1 MINTGEEL
9 AQYIEFTNLDNTAT
23 EDMMLDFFEK
33 AKEYKFHSVVV
44 HPYYVKLAKETLEGT
59 GIKVISV
66 ADFPLGAGNTEGKI
80 AEAKKA
86 IADGADEIDMMAKI
100 SAIKNHEYHD
110 VRDDIK
116 AVKEAIGDTVLKVI
130 IECPVLTMDEIAA
143 AAAMCDEAGADYVK
157 TASGFN
163 GNQDFYSLMESL
175 RVIKKNAPHC
185 KMKAAGGINNYKLT
199 TNIIAAGVEKIGS
212 SNPLPIID
220 ELNHVAGNQKV
231 APGTVKGPRL
241 I

>member
-59 GIKVISV
+59 GIKVITV

-86 IADGADEIDMMAKI
+86 IADG
-100 SAIKNHEYHD
+100 NHEYHD

-143 AAAMCDEAGADYVK
+143 AAAMCEDAGADYVK

>member
-59 GIKVISV
+59 SIKVISV
-66 ADFPLGAGNTEGKI
+66 ADFPLGAGNTAGKI
-80 AEAKKA
+80 AEAKQA

-100 SAIKNHEYHD
+100 SAIKNHEYHQ
-110 VRDDIK
+110 VRDDLK

-143 AAAMCDEAGADYVK
+143 AAAMCEEAGVDYVK

-175 RVIKKNAPHC
+175 RVIKKNAPNC

-199 TNIIAAGVEKIGS
+199 TNIIAAGVDKIGS

>member
-1 MINTGEEL
+1 MKLLITFIIVSAINVIFSTTRQILTVNGGKWVAAL
-9 AQYIEFTNLDNTAT
+9 ACAIYNAFNNIL
-23 EDMMLDFFEK
+23 
-33 AKEYKFHSVVV
+33 
-44 HPYYVKLAKETLEGT
+44 
-59 GIKVISV
+59 VIYTV

-143 AAAMCDEAGADYVK
+143 AAAMCEDAGADYVK

>member
-1 MINTGEEL
+1 
-9 AQYIEFTNLDNTAT
+9 
-23 EDMMLDFFEK
+23 
-33 AKEYKFHSVVV
+33 
-44 HPYYVKLAKETLEGT
+44 
-59 GIKVISV
+59 
-66 ADFPLGAGNTEGKI
+66 
-80 AEAKKA
+80 
-86 IADGADEIDMMAKI
+86 
-100 SAIKNHEYHD
+100 
-110 VRDDIK
+110 
-116 AVKEAIGDTVLKVI
+116 
-130 IECPVLTMDEIAA
+130 MDEIAA
-143 AAAMCDEAGADYVK
+143 AAAMCEDAGADYVK

>member
-59 GIKVISV
+59 SIKVISV

-80 AEAKKA
+80 AEAKQA

-100 SAIKNHEYHD
+100 SAIKNHEYHQ
-110 VRDDIK
+110 VRDDLK

-143 AAAMCDEAGADYVK
+143 AAAMCEEAGVDYVK

-175 RVIKKNAPHC
+175 RVIKKNAPNC

-199 TNIIAAGVEKIGS
+199 TNIIAAGVDKIGS

>member
-1 MINTGEEL
+1 LEEAEKVVEKIKKEHKSDDIKL
-9 AQYIEFTNLDNTAT
+9 NIALSEKYT
-23 EDMMLDFFEK
+23 ENKEEVKTDTTKKAEK
-33 AKEYKFHSVVV
+33 TMEEEIKE
-44 HPYYVKLAKETLEGT
+44 LLEE
-59 GIKVISV
+59 K
-66 ADFPLGAGNTEGKI
+66 
-80 AEAKKA
+80 EAKKA

-143 AAAMCDEAGADYVK
+143 AAAMCEDAGADYVK